1 MFKNQLI
8 QLGEMVKELTERIA
22 ETEEYLRV
30 KKEELRDV
38 KQAFASLERI
48 QSKYD
53 TEKDEEVVCE
63 E

>member
-1 MFKNQLI
+1 MFKKQVLE
-8 QLGEMVKELTERIA
+8 LGEMVKELTERIA

-53 TEKDEEVVCE
+53 IEKDEEVVCE

>member
-1 MFKNQLI
+1 MFKKQVLE
-8 QLGEMVKELTERIA
+8 LGEMVKELTKKIA
-22 ETEEYLRV
+22 ETEEHLRV

-53 TEKDEEVVCE
+53 IEKDEEVVCE